1 MSLSAIQS
9 RISAQVPALHG
20 RVFVAR
26 DLDRAVEY
34 ALSAAGDVPSAVI
47 YDPKERAG
55 ANSMRIGRN
64 VGQQVSVNFSALSC
78 VRYSGDSAKAYGELD
93 ALRDDIRAGVIGW
106 TGLNV
111 DGLPVEFV
119 GGEVAYSDV
128 GLVIWRDEFRY
139 TYTVRSIA

>member
-47 YDPKERAG
+47 FDFRVSAG
-55 ANSMRIGRN
+55 ANEIA
-64 VGQQVSVNFSALSC
+64 VGAGVRQMLTEQFTVMTC
-78 VRYSGDSAKAYGELD
+78 VRYSGNSAKAID
-93 ALRDDIRAGVIGW
+93 AMDTTKDAVRAALVGWIGASA
-106 TGLNV
+106 
-111 DGLPVEFV
+111 DGYPVEYV
-119 GGEVAYSDV
+119 GGGIAYSDV
-128 GLVIWRDEFRY
+128 GLMIWGDEFR
-139 TYTVRSIA
+139 SHEHLMAG